1 MITPKKTVNALK
13 RVKAMADKHDA
24 MIVMASEMSRQ
35 DRELL
40 MKTGWLRD
48 IVQGWYLLTRPDIH
62 PGDSASWYAN
72 FWDFLR
78 VYLQERF
85 GTDYC
90 LSAEASLELHI
101 GNSVTPKQV
110 VVIVKEGG
118 TVQQLPFDTSLLI
131 YPDLKNLP
139 KQKEI
144 IQGLQVMSLPLAL
157 CKVSP
162 TYYRKLSDNIE
173 IALRSIRDPA
183 DLTRIIVENEFQSAA
198 ERIIGSYLFFGLEKE
213 AGNIKRQLDLVGMQ
227 IYPKN
232 PFEKTS
238 PNLIATR
245 FRSPSPYAARI
256 ELLWNK
262 FRNPIIKLFPKE
274 IGLPK
279 NPKEYLRQVGEL
291 YVYDAYNSLSIEGYQ
306 VSEELIMRVQK
317 KSWNPSLH
325 PEDAKERNALAAR
338 GYYEAFQA
346 VKQTLKKILKGNSPG
361 ECVEDDLSA
370 WYQNLFSP
378 SVQAEIISRET
389 LFGFRRDRVFIR
401 NSRHSPPPFEAVLDS
416 METFFN
422 CLRKEESAAVRAIL
436 GHYIFVFIHPYMDGN
451 GRIARFILNTM
462 LASGGY
468 PWSIVQ
474 VKRRN
479 EYINALEAVHTTSDI
494 KPFVCFIIEEMQ
506 LSKKLLKSLL

>member
-48 IVQGWYLLTRPDIH
+48 IVQGWDLLTRPDIH
-62 PGDSASWYAN
+62 P
-72 FWDFLR
+72 
-78 VYLQERF
+78 
-85 GTDYC
+85 
-90 LSAEASLELHI
+90 EASLELHI

-131 YPDLKNLP
+131 YPDLKNLQ

-262 FRNPIIKLFPKE
+262 FRK
-274 IGLPK
+274 
-279 NPKEYLRQVGEL
+279 
-291 YVYDAYNSLSIEGYQ
+291 
-306 VSEELIMRVQK
+306 
-317 KSWNPSLH
+317 
-325 PEDAKERNALAAR
+325 
-338 GYYEAFQA
+338 
-346 VKQTLKKILKGNSPG
+346 
-361 ECVEDDLSA
+361 
-370 WYQNLFSP
+370 
-378 SVQAEIISRET
+378 
-389 LFGFRRDRVFIR
+389 
-401 NSRHSPPPFEAVLDS
+401 
-416 METFFN
+416 
-422 CLRKEESAAVRAIL
+422 
-436 GHYIFVFIHPYMDGN
+436 
-451 GRIARFILNTM
+451 
-462 LASGGY
+462 
-468 PWSIVQ
+468 
-474 VKRRN
+474 
-479 EYINALEAVHTTSDI
+479 
-494 KPFVCFIIEEMQ
+494 
-506 LSKKLLKSLL
+506 